1 MPRDRRLIYD
11 TYRPSTLRY
20 GRYSPRFRPL
30 HMLLRDV
37 ERRVSQQ
44 VVVWAQTRDRA
55 AAMLANVV
63 VSIGK
68 LDAIPTDRRCDRTW
82 SWHHHRRRR
91 PVLGSS
97 RPRQN
102 DALWTRVLLAM
113 VDLLVGRTQW
123 VVLSAPDVHPWC
135 GASRA
140 GPGRGVDGADGAIQ
154 PLVTVLS
161 QPLTQRADSR

>member
-1 MPRDRRLIYD
+1 M
-11 TYRPSTLRY
+11 
-20 GRYSPRFRPL
+20 
-30 HMLLRDV
+30 
-37 ERRVSQQ
+37 SQQ

-55 AAMLANVV
+55 AAMLAHVV

-97 RPRQN
+97 AARQN

-113 VDLLVGRTQW
+113 VDLLVGHTQW
-123 VVLSAPDVHPWC
+123 VVLSATIEKTSHGKRNC
-135 GASRA
+135 GTGSIVPRSRRASEHR
-140 GPGRGVDGADGAIQ
+140 PT
-154 PLVTVLS
+154 PLMVL
-161 QPLTQRADSR
+161 P